1 MAEVINSLF
10 GVTPESLTADREAA
24 LQQRAMQYAQMDPFK
39 RAAAS
44 MYTAGSQLGGAIGG
58 MLGAQDPEMMRLT
71 QRQSLLQQAQPT
83 NAKGWSDLGSQLM
96 QRGDIQGAQEAY
108 SKAQALNKAAGE
120 AEKTQ
125 SEIEKNKAAAEKD
138 RRIPTPTDA
147 RTPEEKNAATYALT
161 KGTVNSQEYKDAF
174 AQRFAELTNK
184 ERKTQVVGVAKGSEV
199 PVYEDDQGQFTYIK
213 GADGKQIRQPYYGGV
228 DRTTAK
234 TTVTLPGQQVPQKEW
249 LPFAEYLD
257 KNPLFKKSASL
268 ISAAPAALETIR
280 MSTSNDIAAVG
291 FAPMM
296 ARMAG
301 EEGALSANDVNRWL
315 KTGGLD
321 DRLVGSAVT
330 FLTGR
335 PTVAKKEQAEKYVS
349 AMFRGA
355 LLEQKRTLQDKAK
368 EFGYLESPNY
378 KARLES
384 IDAQLAR
391 FKKPSENKPSQAGA
405 YSDDQVN
412 AVLQKY
418 QQPK

>member
-10 GVTPESLTADREAA
+10 GVTPESLTAQREQA
-24 LQQRAMQYAQMDPFK
+24 LQAQAMQFAQLDPFQRA
-39 RAAAS
+39 
-44 MYTAGSQLGGAIGG
+44 TAGIYAGANKLGGAVGG
-58 MLGAQDPEMMRLT
+58 MLGAQDPEMMRLQ
-71 QRQSLLQQAQPT
+71 QRQGMLQNIDLTNPESLKQGIQSAMQNKDYQLVGELTNRYQQRTAAELAARKTEAEITAKTAEKKSFSVGDKAFLALAAKATPASVKAAQLADNDISLLEVPEAVKVSTYGQVLKDAGLKEGTPEFQKQMQAF
-83 NAKGWSDLGSQLM
+83 
-96 QRGDIQGAQEAY
+96 
-108 SKAQALNKAAGE
+108 
-120 AEKTQ
+120 
-125 SEIEKNKAAAEKD
+125 AAAELEGTRKG
-138 RRIPTPTDA
+138 
-147 RTPEEKNAATYALT
+147 
-161 KGTVNSQEYKDAF
+161 KGTT
-174 AQRFAELTNK
+174 L
-184 ERKTQVVGVAKGSEV
+184 
-199 PVYEDDQGQFTYIK
+199 
-213 GADGKQIRQPYYGGV
+213 
-228 DRTTAK
+228 
-234 TTVTLPGQQVPQKEW
+234 TLPGQQVPQKEW

-335 PTVAKKEQAEKYVS
+335 PTVAKKDQAEKYVT

-391 FKKPSENKPSQAGA
+391 FKKPSENKPSGAGA